1 MLGYTIRRILV
12 SVPILLV
19 VVTLVF
25 LLVRLAPG
33 DPAVAA
39 LGDYASQDAVERMRE
54 RMGLNAPLWLQYVRY
69 LNQLLH
75 GDLGR
80 SLIND
85 VPVTQQVKRVLPF
98 TLELTLGG
106 IFFGTLFGVPL
117 GVLTALRRNSL
128 LDYFGRIF
136 GLAGLSVPAF
146 YLGILLM
153 LLFAVYLDLFPVIG
167 GGDLSD
173 LSDNLRHLFLPALS
187 LGLIMMAYIMRMSR
201 SATLNVMNE
210 DYVRTARA
218 KGLKEQ
224 AVLMRHVMRN
234 ALIPVVSVVGV
245 ISIVLIGSSVMT
257 EIVFSRPG
265 LGKLMVG
272 ATKQRD
278 YTTLQ
283 SVMVIYAFF
292 VVVINLLTDLAYGL
306 IDPRIR
312 HRA

>member
-12 SVPILLV
+12 SIPILLV
-19 VVTLVF
+19 VITLVF

-69 LNQLLH
+69 LNQLAH
-75 GDLGR
+75 GDLGN
-80 SLIND
+80 SLINN
-85 VPVTQQVKRVLPF
+85 VPVSQQIKRVLPY
-98 TLELTLGG
+98 TLQLTLGG
-106 IFFGTLFGVPL
+106 IILGTLFGLPL
-117 GVLTALRRNSL
+117 GVFTALRRNTAA
-128 LDYFGRIF
+128 DYFGRVF
-136 GLAGLSVPAF
+136 GLVGLSVPAF

-173 LSDNLRHLFLPALS
+173 LSDNLYHLFLPALS

-201 SATLNVMNE
+201 SATLNVLNE
-210 DYVRTARA
+210 DYVRTARS
-218 KGLKEQ
+218 KGLRER
-224 AVLMRHVMRN
+224 AVIMRHVLRN
-234 ALIPVVSVVGV
+234 AFIPVVSVIGV

-292 VVVINLLTDLAYGL
+292 VVIINLLTDVTYGL

-312 HRA
+312 QR

>member
-1 MLGYTIRRILV
+1 MFGYILRRILV
-12 SVPILLV
+12 SIPILIV

-25 LLVRLAPG
+25 MLVRLAPG

-39 LGDYASQDAVERMRE
+39 LGDNASQEAVMRLRE
-54 RMGLNAPLWLQYVRY
+54 RMGLNDPLYVQYFRY
-69 LNQLLH
+69 LGELAR

-85 VPVTQQVKRVLPF
+85 VSVSDQVRRVLPF

-106 IFFGTLFGVPL
+106 IFFGTLFGIPL
-117 GVLTALRRNSL
+117 GIYTALRRNTL
-128 LDYFGRIF
+128 PDYLGRIF
-136 GLAGLSVPAF
+136 GLTGLSVPAF
-146 YLGILLM
+146 YLGIILLII
-153 LLFAVYLDLFPVIG
+153 FAVWLDWFPVLG

-173 LSDNLRHLFLPALS
+173 PIDNLRHLFLPALS
-187 LGLIMMAYIMRMSR
+187 LGLIMMAYIMRMAR
-201 SATLNVMNE
+201 SATLEVLNE

-218 KGLKEQ
+218 KGLKEST
-224 AVLMRHVMRN
+224 VLLRHVFRN
-234 ALIPVVSVVGV
+234 ALIPLVSVIGV

-265 LGKLMVG
+265 LGKLMVD
-272 ATKQRD
+272 ATKRRD

-283 SVMVIYAFF
+283 SVMVIYASF
-292 VVVINLLTDLAYGL
+292 VVIINLLTDIAYGM

-312 HRA
+312 QR